1 MTRQAGTVIVGGGIW
16 GLSVAFHL
24 ARAGRT
30 DVLVLERNHRLF
42 DETTSQAAGL
52 VGQIRA
58 TPLMRRAVRYAI
70 DLFVDFERETEHDP
84 GFRQVGSLLLALTPE
99 RMASFGEHVEH
110 ADRNGVKAHFVDGA
124 EMSRLAPHLD
134 ASRVEGGYLG
144 PDAGQRG
151 PRPTARARCRP
162 APPGAAP
169 GRLARRGW
177 VLRAGRRLPRSP
189 AMRRGLPR
197 RRRGTGR
204 EDPDGHRRDRA
215 LRTGRPGGGGGDGPR
230 LRRGGA
236 GRGDGWSLDGDPGQ

>member
-70 DLFVDFERETEHDP
+70 DLFVDFERETGHDP

-99 RMASFGEHVEH
+99 RMASFEEHVEH
-110 ADRNGVKAHFVDGA
+110 ANRNGVKAHFVDGA
-124 EMSRLAPHLD
+124 EISRLAPHLD
-134 ASRVEGGYLG
+134 VSRVEGGYFVPEDGYLDPPG
-144 PDAGQRG
+144 NA
-151 PRPTARARCRP
+151 PRPS
-162 APPGAAP
+162 APPP
-169 GRLARRGW
+169 RGW
-177 VLRAGRRLPRSP
+177 A
-189 AMRRGLPR
+189 RG
-197 RRRGTGR
+197 
-204 EDPDGHRRDRA
+204 
-215 LRTGRPGGGGGDGPR
+215 
-230 LRRGGA
+230 
-236 GRGDGWSLDGDPGQ
+236 S